1 MEATMQ
7 LWLKQTF
14 TKVDSTNVWQTKNSF
29 MKWTLLALYT
39 FTKTHIKIIKI
50 YVSNIAI
57 KVPFNTIMF

>member
-39 FTKTHIKIIKI
+39 FTKTHIKIIKR